1 MSLKKVEQVKKDRF
15 FRVWDILVY
24 GLVAEVI
31 AALFIAWFVT
41 RDTSALTAVNGYYG
55 GNQVFSYDF
64 VADELIIISPEN
76 VREVPSESAD
86 ELTLIFITDGGD
98 FDGPHDYNTI
108 VFDKSAR
115 TVRVTESDCSGTWV
129 QDCVV
134 TGTVSDNSK
143 PIICLPHRLEI
154 YPAGYNDADD
164 GEHLPVG

>member
-24 GLVAEVI
+24 GLVAAVI

-98 FDGPHDYNTI
+98 FDGPHGYNTI

-129 QDCVV
+129 PDCVV